1 MRVLLGSL
9 LFFSPIY
16 SVRLTQKRLC
26 RDCKHFI
33 GNSEKCAIFGEPDLV
48 NGKPDHEYASISR
61 RKECGE
67 DATYF
72 EENKM
77 KFITG
82 PVYSFLEYWPL
93 TILISL
99 YSGIWFLSYRIE
111 NL

>member
-1 MRVLLGSL
+1 MRVITASL

-16 SVRLTQKRLC
+16 SVRLTQKKLC

-82 PVYSFLEYWPL
+82 PVYSFLGYWPFY
-93 TILISL
+93 ILFML
-99 YSGIWFLSYRIE
+99 YGTFIYASYVIIH
-111 NL
+111 N